1 MNHATVWILSCLGT
15 LPSPSISF
23 PFFWTQSYSDF
34 SRHRHMVAGG
44 SGKMFHEW
52 LLIRCSPIKHSEPG
66 HHHLHF
72 CLHAGSHCSQ
82 NSPWSPAYS
91 TTNILAHSFKL
102 LHIPQIS
109 SKGWATW
116 LNFSEPQRWVDVL
129 VQTFYISYF
138 SDHCDKIRE
147 RTNLRRELFVWVHSL
162 REHWHEN
169 RGRRNMAEGILHGDE
184 NVRWGRKIYLVP

>member
-1 MNHATVWILSCLGT
+1 
-15 LPSPSISF
+15 
-23 PFFWTQSYSDF
+23 
-34 SRHRHMVAGG
+34 MVAGG
-44 SGKMFHEW
+44 SGKTFPEW

-72 CLHAGSHCSQ
+72 CLHGGPHCSQ

-109 SKGWATW
+109 SKGWRPDPP
-116 LNFSEPQRWVDVL
+116 SSISQSHGGEPMFWYRLSTSV
-129 VQTFYISYF
+129 TFLIT
-138 SDHCDKIRE
+138 DKIHE
-147 RTNLRRELFVWVHSL
+147 RTNLRRQLFFWVHSL

-169 RGRRNMAEGILHGDE
+169 CGRKDMAEGILHGDE